1 MIRMAKLTDYASVL
15 MTYFAREAGRA
26 YTARD
31 LAAEAHLPLPTVS
44 KILKS
49 LARGGVLTSHR
60 GLKGGYTL
68 ARTPEEISL
77 TDIIVAME
85 GPMTLTECGEEVG
98 HCPHQSLCPVTANW
112 QRINFVLREALSTIS
127 LAEMTHPLPRQLRF
141 GTSKLPVDA
150 TPSLQMRSL

>member
-49 LARGGVLTSHR
+49 LARGGILTSHR
-60 GLKGGYTL
+60 GLKGGYTI
-68 ARTPEEISL
+68 ARAPEEISL
-77 TDIIVAME
+77 TAIIVAMS
-85 GPMTLTECGEEVG
+85 GPMTLTERGEAVD
-98 HCPHQSLCPVTANW
+98 HCP
-112 QRINFVLREALSTIS
+112 
-127 LAEMTHPLPRQLRF
+127 
-141 GTSKLPVDA
+141 
-150 TPSLQMRSL
+150 